1 MIYEN
6 ELIQSRYENLHKLYE
21 KGIKPYGQKFT
32 VTHNSGEILE
42 HHEKLEDT
50 DISLA
55 GRIMSIREHGK
66 ACFGNLQD
74 GTGQIQF
81 YLNIDGVG
89 TDNFELFKLFD
100 LGDFIGIKGTVFVT
114 RRGEVTIRVDEFVML
129 SKALRPLPEKWHGLK
144 DIEIRYRQRYLDLIV
159 NEEVR
164 ETFVHRSIIIQDIRE
179 LLNERGFLEVE
190 TPVMSVVA
198 GGAEARPFQTHHNAL
213 DIDLF
218 LRIAH
223 ELYLKRLLVGG
234 FEKVY
239 ELGKV
244 FRNEG
249 ISTIHNPEFTMLE
262 VYQAYA
268 DYTDMMDLTEELV
281 SRLCLRLFNKTRI
294 GYRDKE
300 LDFTPPWPRL
310 SMVDAVKK
318 YAGVDFNKVGDR
330 HQAYREALALGIDID
345 MGMHDSWGH
354 VLSCI
359 FENICEEKLEQPIF
373 IHGYPVEISPLAKTN
388 REDPRF
394 TDRFE
399 AFVDGKE
406 IANAFSELND
416 PVVQRKRFE
425 EQIARRE
432 RGDKEAHMMDEDF
445 LTALEYGMPPAG
457 GLGIGLDRL
466 IMLLVGSTSIRDVIL
481 FPTLKPRV

>member
-1 MIYEN
+1 MNYEN
-6 ELIQSRYENLHKLYE
+6 ELIQSRYENLHELCK
-21 KGIKPYGQKFT
+21 KGVEPYGQKFIT
-32 VTHNSGEILE
+32 THNSREILDQYE
-42 HHEKLEDT
+42 ELKDM

-74 GTGQIQF
+74 GEGQIQF
-81 YLNIDGVG
+81 YLNVDGVG
-89 TDNFELFKLFD
+89 EENIEIFKLFD
-100 LGDFIGIKGTVFVT
+100 LGDFIGIKGAVFVT
-114 RRGEVTIRVDEFVML
+114 RRGEITIRVDEFKML

-159 NEEVR
+159 NKEVR
-164 ETFVHRSIIIQDIRE
+164 ETFVHRSIIIQTIRE

-190 TPVMSVVA
+190 TPIMTAVA

-218 LRIAH
+218 LRIAT
-223 ELYLKRLLVGG
+223 ELHLKRLLVGG
-234 FEKVY
+234 VEKVY

-249 ISTIHNPEFTMLE
+249 ISTIHNPEFTLLE

-281 SRLCLRLFNKTRI
+281 SQLCLRLFNKTRI
-294 GYRDKE
+294 VHQDKE
-300 LDFTPPWPRL
+300 FDFTPPWPRI

-318 YAGVDFNKVGDR
+318 YAGVDFTRIKDR
-330 HQAYREALALGIDID
+330 HQAYKEALALGIDLD
-345 MGMHDSWGH
+345 MEKHDSWGH
-354 VLSCI
+354 ILSCI
-359 FENICEEKLEQPIF
+359 FENVCEERLEQPVFVI
-373 IHGYPVEISPLAKTN
+373 GYPVEISPLAKTN
-388 REDPRF
+388 QDDPRF

-416 PVVQRKRFE
+416 PLAQRERFE
-425 EQIARRE
+425 AQIARRE
-432 RGDKEAHMMDEDF
+432 RGDEEAHMMDEDF

-457 GLGIGLDRL
+457 GLGIGIDRL
-466 IMLLVGSTSIRDVIL
+466 IMLLLGSASIRDVIL
-481 FPTLKPRV
+481 FPTLKPRG